1 MNWKSKKRIR
11 AIFQKNSLLQKIYKK
26 MSILKMNHYSSMSD
40 EEYLKKMFLE
50 NVGYKLNLQ
59 SPTTYNEKLQ
69 WLKLYDRNPLY
80 TQLVDK
86 CEVKEYVKDVIGAE
100 YVVPLYGVWESF
112 DEINFDLLPS
122 KFVLKCTHDCGGL
135 VICKDKSKLNM
146 AEAKSKIDKALN
158 ENYYYRTRE
167 WPYKNVKPRIIAEQL
182 VEISDSDDLPDY
194 KFFCFDG
201 IVKAMFIATERNIPG
216 EEVKFDFYDREF
228 NHLSIIQGH
237 ENNKNNPP
245 QKPLMFEKMVDLAEQ
260 LSKGIPH
267 VRVDFYEANGKIY
280 FGEMTFFHF
289 GGMVPFDPMGIDSQ
303 WGSYINLPK
312 SN

>member
-237 ENNKNNPP
+237 ENNK
-245 QKPLMFEKMVDLAEQ
+245 KIHHK
-260 LSKGIPH
+260 S
-267 VRVDFYEANGKIY
+267 RVCLIK
-280 FGEMTFFHF
+280 
-289 GGMVPFDPMGIDSQ
+289 
-303 WGSYINLPK
+303 W
-312 SN
+312 